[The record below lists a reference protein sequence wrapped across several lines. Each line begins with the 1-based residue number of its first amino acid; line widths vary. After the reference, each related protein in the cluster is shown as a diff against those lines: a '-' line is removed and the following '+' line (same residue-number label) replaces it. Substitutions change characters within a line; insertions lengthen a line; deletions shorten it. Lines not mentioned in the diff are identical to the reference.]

1 MHLQSDLESSK
12 AELEQKNLEID
23 DLVKSKSQLVE
34 EIQDW
39 VRRSNEDAQEK
50 SVLKKEVTE
59 LQTQLTDLTK
69 VSGAKYIFFSFP
81 FLKLILTFFK
91 LHFFFSRQ
99 VIVERNSL
107 TKWP

>member
-12 AELEQKNLEID
+12 TELEQKNLEID

-69 VSGAKYIFFSFP
+69 VSGAKHIFFHS
-81 FLKLILTFFK
+81 
-91 LHFFFSRQ
+91 
-99 VIVERNSL
+99 
-107 TKWP
+107 

>member
-1 MHLQSDLESSK
+1 MVHLQSDLESSK

-69 VSGAKYIFFSFP
+69 VSVAKYIFFSILETNID
-81 FLKLILTFFK
+81 FLQIA
-91 LHFFFSRQ
+91 FFFPD
-99 VIVERNSL
+99 
-107 TKWP
+107 K

>member
-1 MHLQSDLESSK
+1 MVHLQSDLESSK

-50 SVLKKEVTE
+50 SALKKEVTE

-69 VSGAKYIFFSFP
+69 VSVAKYIFFRS
-81 FLKLILTFFK
+81 
-91 LHFFFSRQ
+91 
-99 VIVERNSL
+99 
-107 TKWP
+107 

>member
-12 AELEQKNLEID
+12 AELVQKNLEID

-39 VRRSNEDAQEK
+39 VRRSNDDAQEK
-50 SVLKKEVTE
+50 SAMKKEVTE

-69 VSGAKYIFFSFP
+69 VSSAKHFSFS
-81 FLKLILTFFK
+81 FLKPISTF
-91 LHFFFSRQ
+91 
-99 VIVERNSL
+99 
-107 TKWP
+107 

>member
-69 VSGAKYIFFSFP
+69 VSSAKYFSFS
-81 FLKLILTFFK
+81 FLKRISTF
-91 LHFFFSRQ
+91 
-99 VIVERNSL
+99 
-107 TKWP
+107 

>member
-69 VSGAKYIFFSFP
+69 VSGAKYIFFFFSVLETNID
-81 FLKLILTFFK
+81 FLQIA
-91 LHFFFSRQ
+91 FFFS
-99 VIVERNSL
+99 SD
-107 TKWP
+107 K

>member
-69 VSGAKYIFFSFP
+69 VSSGAKHIFFP

-91 LHFFFSRQ
+91 LHFFPD
-99 VIVERNSL
+99 
-107 TKWP
+107 K

>member
-69 VSGAKYIFFSFP
+69 VSSGAKYIFFHS
-81 FLKLILTFFK
+81 
-91 LHFFFSRQ
+91 
-99 VIVERNSL
+99 
-107 TKWP
+107 

>member
-69 VSGAKYIFFSFP
+69 VSSGAK
-81 FLKLILTFFK
+81 
-91 LHFFFSRQ
+91 HFFFHSW
-99 VIVERNSL
+99 N
-107 TKWP
+107 

>member
-1 MHLQSDLESSK
+1 MVHLQSDLESSK

-69 VSGAKYIFFSFP
+69 VSVAKYIFFP

-91 LHFFFSRQ
+91 LHFSFFRQ

-107 TKWP
+107 TKWQ